1 MLDKLKQAV
10 CRANLEL
17 VRQGL
22 VALTFGNASGID
34 RAKGLVVIKPSG
46 TPYSALK
53 PSRMAVV
60 RLADG
65 AALEGGRPSS
75 DTPTHLALYR
85 AFGPVGGI
93 VHTHSP
99 WASAWAQAEREIPVL
114 GTTHAD
120 HFLGPVPCTRPLR
133 PEEVADRYE
142 ARTGEV
148 IVERFGQ
155 LDAQSMPAV
164 LVAGHGPFA
173 WGSDPAAAVENAA
186 ALELVA
192 RLACQTLQLAPEAGP
207 IDQALLTMHFFRK
220 HGPGTYYG
228 Q

>member
-1 MLDKLKQAV
+1 
-10 CRANLEL
+10 
-17 VRQGL
+17 
-22 VALTFGNASGID
+22 
-34 RAKGLVVIKPSG
+34 
-46 TPYSALK
+46 
-53 PSRMAVV
+53 V

-173 WGSDPAAAVENAA
+173 WGPDPAAAVENAA

-207 IDQALLTMHFFRK
+207 IDQALLTRHFFRK
-220 HGPGTYYG
+220 HGPGAYYG